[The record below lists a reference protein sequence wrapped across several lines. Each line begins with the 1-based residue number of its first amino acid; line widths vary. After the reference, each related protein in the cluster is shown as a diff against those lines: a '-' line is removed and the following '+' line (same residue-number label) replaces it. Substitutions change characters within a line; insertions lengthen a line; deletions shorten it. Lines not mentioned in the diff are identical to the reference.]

1 MSQASSQ
8 TRVNRGSSMQA
19 SRRMSLWLTHGVLL
33 AVSVLTVVPFFWL
46 FCGSLK
52 TNEVFLE
59 STFIPRGDG
68 ALGFAWN
75 RLTGDNYARLFTD
88 PELDINFGRSLLNSV
103 FYSSV
108 SAVLATLFC
117 AMGGFALAH
126 YRFRGSKLVTALVLA
141 AVIIPGPLLLAPG
154 YQLLHNFGMLD
165 NAMGLILPALAP
177 AFGVFLFRQ
186 ASISSVPAEL
196 LEAARIDGS
205 SEVGLFFRM
214 VLPLVRPMIGT
225 FLMITFLGVWNNFIG
240 PQVVLQSRSLFPLS
254 VAVAE
259 LKRGYYAEY
268 GLQMA
273 GTVVSIVPVLFL
285 FLLLQRELV
294 SGLTSGAVKE

>member
-88 PELDINFGRSLLNSV
+88 PELDRERFITELGAKNAELERFT
-103 FYSSV
+103 YTV
-108 SAVLATLFC
+108 SHDLKSPLITIRGFLGFVREDAMNGNWTLF
-117 AMGGFALAH
+117 FEH
-126 YRFRGSKLVTALVLA
+126 D
-141 AVIIPGPLLLAPG
+141 PLLECCNLQRTEKG
-154 YQLLHNFGMLD
+154 
-165 NAMGLILPALAP
+165 I
-177 AFGVFLFRQ
+177 RQ
-186 ASISSVPAEL
+186 AE
-196 LEAARIDGS
+196 
-205 SEVGLFFRM
+205 
-214 VLPLVRPMIGT
+214 T
-225 FLMITFLGVWNNFIG
+225 FSLDQWN
-240 PQVVLQSRSLFPLS
+240 
-254 VAVAE
+254 
-259 LKRGYYAEY
+259 
-268 GLQMA
+268 
-273 GTVVSIVPVLFL
+273 
-285 FLLLQRELV
+285 
-294 SGLTSGAVKE
+294 